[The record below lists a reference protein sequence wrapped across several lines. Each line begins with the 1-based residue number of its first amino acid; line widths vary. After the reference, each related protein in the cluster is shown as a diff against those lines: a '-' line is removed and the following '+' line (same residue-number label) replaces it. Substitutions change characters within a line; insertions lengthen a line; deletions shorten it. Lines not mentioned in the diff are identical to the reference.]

1 MGDNEWPSMKNTE
14 APTKDKWPSMKETY
28 EPTMDG
34 WPTPQPT
41 KKTDEPTKKEWTT
54 PQPTKSVNSWPTEP
68 PTDDKWPSE
77 KKTESP
83 TKDEWPTP
91 QPTKKT
97 DEPTK
102 NDWPTPSPIKGS
114 EDPIDL
120 LSTPEP
126 TDETASKWSAKTVDG
141 KRDSKMTT
149 TKKPDKED
157 KYKKALVVV
166 WKPLDLVT
174 FIQLIGILVV
184 LLTFCFVA
192 RGMCFGPRG
201 ERKGRKIVSDYDSD
215 DLTDIE
221 DDLEK
226 SKLER

>member
-1 MGDNEWPSMKNTE
+1 MKNTE
-14 APTKDKWPSMKETY
+14 APTKD
-28 EPTMDG
+28 G
-34 WPTPQPT
+34 WPTPRPT
-41 KKTDEPTKKEWTT
+41 KKTDEPTKQWTT

-68 PTDDKWPSE
+68 PTDDKWPS
-77 KKTESP
+77 
-83 TKDEWPTP
+83 
-91 QPTKKT
+91 KKT

-102 NDWPTPSPIKGS
+102 NDWPTPQPTKGS

-126 TDETASKWSAKTVDG
+126 TDESVSKWSAKTANG
-141 KRDSKMTT
+141 NTDSKMTT
-149 TKKPDKED
+149 TKKPKNED

-201 ERKGRKIVSDYDSD
+201 ERKGRKMVSDYDSD
-215 DLTDIE
+215 DTTDIE

-226 SKLER
+226 SPLER

>member
-1 MGDNEWPSMKNTE
+1 M
-14 APTKDKWPSMKETY
+14 
-28 EPTMDG
+28 
-34 WPTPQPT
+34 
-41 KKTDEPTKKEWTT
+41 DEPTKEWTT
-54 PQPTKSVNSWPTEP
+54 PQPTKSVNSWPTQP
-68 PTDDKWPSE
+68 PTDEKWPSE

-102 NDWPTPSPIKGS
+102 NDWPTPQPTESKSSWTSEKTKEP

-120 LSTPEP
+120 LSTTEP
-126 TDETASKWSAKTVDG
+126 TDESASKWSAKTANG
-141 KRDSKMTT
+141 NTDSKMTT
-149 TKKPDKED
+149 TKKPEKED

-184 LLTFCFVA
+184 LLTFCFIA

-215 DLTDIE
+215 DLTEIE

-226 SKLER
+226 SPLER

>member
-1 MGDNEWPSMKNTE
+1 MG
-14 APTKDKWPSMKETY
+14 
-28 EPTMDG
+28 
-34 WPTPQPT
+34 
-41 KKTDEPTKKEWTT
+41 
-54 PQPTKSVNSWPTEP
+54 
-68 PTDDKWPSE
+68 DDKWPSE
-77 KKTESP
+77 RKTESP

-91 QPTKKT
+91 QPTK
-97 DEPTK
+97 
-102 NDWPTPSPIKGS
+102 GS

-120 LSTPEP
+120 LSTTEP
-126 TDETASKWSAKTVDG
+126 TDESASKWSAKTMDG
-141 KRDSKMTT
+141 NTDSKMTT
-149 TKKPDKED
+149 TKKPKKED

-215 DLTDIE
+215 DLTEIE

-226 SKLER
+226 SPLER